1 MDKEKNEVR
10 EVKIDDSSDHDAL
23 KLFNEIKLSRQT
35 FSGLSYLQRI
45 ETVRYYDGI
54 IKECSQQGKRTD
66 LEEKNADRKKDGEL
80 VKSGQKLEEK
90 SEQNTESGQKL
101 EKKTKRLNTRDVIA
115 RQLGIPTSTLSKY
128 RSIIKLP
135 DDIAD
140 HMGRLLDRKM
150 ITLKA
155 ACKIS
160 QSGLSTLD
168 IRTLLRCIEESP
180 DMKVDMNKLEK
191 LLCSRKRKKGVIYQ
205 IYDDIFKQ
213 VLVPKNLK

>member
-1 MDKEKNEVR
+1 M
-10 EVKIDDSSDHDAL
+10 
-23 KLFNEIKLSRQT
+23 
-35 FSGLSYLQRI
+35 
-45 ETVRYYDGI
+45 
-54 IKECSQQGKRTD
+54 
-66 LEEKNADRKKDGEL
+66 
-80 VKSGQKLEEK
+80 EEK
-90 SEQNTESGQKL
+90 SEQNTESRQKL
-101 EKKTKRLNTRDVIA
+101 EEKKKRMNTRDVIA
-115 RQLGIPTSTLSKY
+115 CQLGICTATLCKY

-150 ITLKA
+150 ITLKT

-180 DMKVDMNKLEK
+180 DMKIDMNKLEK

-205 IYDDIFKQ
+205 IYDEYLNRFWFQRI
-213 VLVPKNLK
+213 